1 MKKAPAKKI
10 PTEKIK
16 KALNN
21 NVIEKVNNNKI
32 RNKTML
38 NKVKWFTAKIVNKID
53 SIFSKIGFHYVGY
66 KVYIS
71 EMMKDIKAIKEDVNS
86 IDNRVNDVDS
96 IDYETL
102 KDDCV
107 YEVEYKIDD
116 IQSDLNDLRRSV
128 ERREYD
134 NNNDDV
140 NDDIKAL
147 DKRVKLLEGLAFTG
161 DDNAD
166 DVKIDNIINDGL
178 IIEFAQYLTDMLDS
192 YNLDTY
198 YHHHKSIRRDLILAL
213 LECKNYNIKLER
225 VKK

>member
-147 DKRVKLLEGLAFTG
+147 DKRVKLL
-161 DDNAD
+161 
-166 DVKIDNIINDGL
+166 
-178 IIEFAQYLTDMLDS
+178 
-192 YNLDTY
+192 
-198 YHHHKSIRRDLILAL
+198 
-213 LECKNYNIKLER
+213 
-225 VKK
+225 